1 MEEEN
6 KTQGEAITSEASQE
20 KKDSSSVNMIAI
32 LSYLGILLIIP
43 LMTSR
48 NDDFVKYH
56 VKQGIVLL
64 VTAVAISLI
73 AWFPIIGWIAGFFAW
88 IGCVILAII
97 GIINVVQGKKN
108 NFPLLDSLLI
118 SLKYKKF

>member
-97 GIINVVQGKKN
+97 GIINVVQGKKKQLPIIGQ
-108 NFPLLDSLLI
+108 FAD
-118 SLKYKKF
+118 KFKI